1 MEKRIQELVKQL
13 NDWNYHYYTLDEPV
27 VSDAEYDRLYD
38 ELKILEKETGIV
50 LEDSPT
56 QRVGGEVLDKF
67 EKHVHINSLYS
78 LDKAQNEQAIKNWM
92 DRNQKLLRQYE
103 AEHNTRLSEVEYFV
117 ELKFDGL
124 TINLTYD
131 EGRLVM
137 AATRGNGVVGE
148 EILPQV
154 KTIGSIPMRINYPG
168 LIEIQGEGVMPLSAL
183 AKYNEENEI
192 PLKNAR
198 NAAAGALRN
207 LDSKQTKKRNLT
219 AYFYNVGYREEEF
232 KTQEEIFSFLK
243 ENHLKVYPYGKLV
256 KTFDELKEAIDEIQE
271 LRKEID
277 ILTDGAVIKIND
289 IEIRKILGYTN
300 KFPRWAIAY
309 KFEPDE
315 YSTILLDVE
324 WNVGRTGKI
333 TPTAILEPVDIG
345 DVTVQRATLNNY
357 DDILRKNAAINARVL
372 VRRSNDVI
380 PEILGTLED
389 NRVTRAIPMPEF
401 CPSCGTEIIREGVHI
416 FCPNSLSCKP
426 QLVSRMVHFASRNA
440 MDIAGLSEK
449 TVLKIIEVLNVRELS
464 GIYDLTLEDLLQL
477 EGFKEKKSQNLL
489 AGIERSKETTL
500 AKFLYGIGIPHV
512 GIKTSEDLA
521 KVFPDI
527 ESLKNATEE
536 ELVELPDIGSIVAG
550 EIVKFFQDDQI
561 IEGINHLLERGIV
574 FEKTAKQEIKES
586 IADKKFV
593 LTGSLKSYT
602 RKELEDIITNAG
614 GKTSSSVSKNTDFVI
629 AGENAGSKL
638 AKAQELGVPVISEEE
653 FIEMY
658 SKA

>member
-324 WNVGRTGKI
+324 WNVGRTGKV
-333 TPTAILEPVDIG
+333 TPTAILEPVEIG

-357 DDILRKNAAINARVL
+357 DDILRKNVAINARVL

-389 NRVTRAIPMPEF
+389 NRITSAIPMPEV

-416 FCPNSLSCKP
+416 FCPNSLSRKP

-449 TVLKIIEVLNVRELS
+449 TVLKIIEVLNIREIS

-489 AGIERSKETTL
+489 DGIERSKETTL

-602 RKELEDIITNAG
+602 RKELEDTITNAG

>member
-148 EILPQV
+148 DILPQV

-324 WNVGRTGKI
+324 WNVGRTGKV
-333 TPTAILEPVDIG
+333 TPTAILEPVEIG

-357 DDILRKNAAINARVL
+357 DDILRKNVAINARVL

-389 NRVTRAIPMPEF
+389 NRITSAIPMPEV

-449 TVLKIIEVLNVRELS
+449 TVLKIIEVLNIREIS

-489 AGIERSKETTL
+489 DGIERSKETTL

>member
-324 WNVGRTGKI
+324 WNVGRTGKV
-333 TPTAILEPVDIG
+333 TPTAILEPVEIG

-357 DDILRKNAAINARVL
+357 DDILRKNVAINARVL

-389 NRVTRAIPMPEF
+389 NRITSAIPMPEV

-449 TVLKIIEVLNVRELS
+449 TVLKIIEVLNIREIS

-489 AGIERSKETTL
+489 DGIERSKETTL